1 MRDVFGVFWQAAKD
15 FWEELFMLALM
26 NLVTV
31 LLLVPV
37 VTFPPAVAGLWN
49 AANLAAQGRS
59 ISWSDY
65 FEVFKKFFWKA
76 WALALM
82 NLVIIGTL
90 VINLRFYAPGVA
102 PFEINENLSFLIRAF
117 WFSLTI
123 VWVVLQMYP
132 LALLLEQSDQRLR
145 VALRNAFVLLFAHPG
160 FSLVLVILIVIV
172 SAISTLI
179 PALWALV
186 SLAFL
191 GVLCNKAVR
200 HLLVPYREQ
209 AEKEQQEE
217 LAEALEEVEGEGD
230 EPEGGEDDESQPDES
245 ASDGKSEAA

>member
-37 VTFPPAVAGLWN
+37 VTFPPAIAGLWN

-65 FEVFKKFFWKA
+65 FEAFKKYFWKA
-76 WALALM
+76 WGLALM

-117 WFSLTI
+117 WLSLTI

-145 VALRNAFVLLFAHPG
+145 VALRNGFVLLFAHPG
-160 FSLVLVILIVIV
+160 FSLVLLILILIV
-172 SAISTLI
+172 SAVSTLI

-191 GVLCNKAVR
+191 GVVCNKAVR

-209 AEKEQQEE
+209 AEKEQQEQ
-217 LAEALEEVEGEGD
+217 LGEALESEGT
-230 EPEGGEDDESQPDES
+230 GEDVSEADMGESVAGSES
-245 ASDGKSEAA
+245 A